1 MSKLFIEQTLI
12 SENNSD
18 VLDNLPPEIYCDL
31 VSTLDKR
38 CAELSVLEIWGFH
51 GDTINNLTQQQII
64 DAVNT
69 LDKSPWFFSGRNY
82 VDDLS
87 GITRNSTGHV
97 VAAETV
103 WVQML
108 LEVM

>member
-1 MSKLFIEQTLI
+1 M
-12 SENNSD
+12 
-18 VLDNLPPEIYCDL
+18 DNLPPEIYCDL